1 MTLKDKLFIVRDDQ
15 PYLNPV
21 GINVPEF
28 KKLWEADKTEEKAQ
42 YAKELAYIF
51 HMCDYQSP
59 YFDIDNKHEEVAK
72 AYMGGP
78 KYKPTKRVTNA
89 IEMYKKMQYGPEHRA
104 LDAAVALGDSL
115 TETAMQANQETTS
128 LSKLLE
134 KIDVEAKLANDVYT
148 EMALAKEKLDI
159 RKQSLD
165 IAKASTD
172 LIGKIDKN
180 IDSLLMIRRKVTT
193 ATYQSADNPN
203 SIDKFL
209 IDEFLE

>member
-28 KKLWEADKTEEKAQ
+28 KKLWEADISEEKAQ
-42 YAKELAYIF
+42 YASEVAYVF

-59 YFDIDNKHEEVAK
+59 YFDLHNKHEEVSK
-72 AYMGGP
+72 AYMGSG
-78 KYKPTKRVTNA
+78 KYKPTKRVENA
-89 IEMYKKMQYGPEHRA
+89 IEIYKKMQYGPEHRA
-104 LDAAVALGDSL
+104 LDAAIALGDSL
-115 TETAMQANQETTS
+115 TDTATQATNETSS
-128 LSKLLE
+128 LGNLLN

-165 IAKASTD
+165 IAKISTD

-180 IDSLLMIRRKVTT
+180 IDALLMIRNKVTK

>member
-28 KKLWEADKTEEKAQ
+28 KKLWEADDSAEKAQ
-42 YAKELAYIF
+42 YARELAYIF

-59 YFDIDNKHEEVAK
+59 YYDLENKEEEVSK

-78 KYKPTKRVTNA
+78 KYVPTKRVKDA
-89 IEMYKKMQYGPEHRA
+89 ITIYKKMQYGPEHRA
-104 LDAAVALGDSL
+104 LDTAIALGDSL
-115 TETAMQANQETTS
+115 METAIQANNESTS
-128 LSKLLE
+128 MKKLLD
-134 KIDVEAKLANDVYT
+134 KIDAEIKVSNDLYV
-148 EMALAKEKLDI
+148 EMALTKEKMDI

-165 IAKASTD
+165 IAKASID
-172 LIGKIDKN
+172 LVSKIDKN
-180 IDSLLMIRRKVTT
+180 IDALLAIRNKVTK
-193 ATYQSADNPN
+193 ATYQQADNAN
-203 SIDKFL
+203 SLDKFL